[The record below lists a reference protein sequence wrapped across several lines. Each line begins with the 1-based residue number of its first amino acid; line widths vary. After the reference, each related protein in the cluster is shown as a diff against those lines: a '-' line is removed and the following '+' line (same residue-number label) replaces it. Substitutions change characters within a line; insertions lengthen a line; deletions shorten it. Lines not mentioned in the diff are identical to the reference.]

1 MDSIRDGA
9 IDFIVKPF
17 ERERVLALLAKLE
30 STGSILEANLT

>member
-17 ERERVLALLAKLE
+17 ERERVLALLAK
-30 STGSILEANLT
+30 AQR